1 MSFSSQAKSVSS
13 PSKIDLKGPM
23 SIHLTFAAIAALA
36 GLGIRPK
43 APRKTTGSSNESQ
56 PEWMDQLPAIPQDRK
71 ITRAGFPWPTETPI
85 YHATTAIPSILRQGF
100 RTRKEGT
107 QSALGGRHMRSIS
120 TTLSHRHAAS
130 IALGLDT
137 LRRVAQDE
145 ISLVDLMK
153 RLTDETGFT
162 DIYLYGIDG
171 VSRAK
176 DDEEAL
182 SILSIYD
189 QGYMGFSIPKKEE
202 EIKIPPGA
210 IEVYETEYWVYGF
223 VKDADKYENIKYINR
238 KNDVGFSLYKTSLYF
253 GKNKE
258 KCFDPL
264 FVGTNMNM
272 IKKLS
277 KKDIGV
283 IRAKTS
289 ISRVATDER
298 GAIRL
303 GYIHERTGGD
313 LLSQLYRNAE
323 DSIDENSLESKE
335 RAMNRPLLASWLGGY
350 GYQSDYIRPFPN
362 RYGQMDGDVPKE
374 KDQWILRQQGKRTPS
389 ETMLYYDSEMELRI
403 FDTSKISIES
413 KDSISDIKKMYKLKN
428 RITFPYFDKNKEDVR
443 VWPVGIKR
451 NSW

>member
-1 MSFSSQAKSVSS
+1 
-13 PSKIDLKGPM
+13 
-23 SIHLTFAAIAALA
+23 
-36 GLGIRPK
+36 
-43 APRKTTGSSNESQ
+43 
-56 PEWMDQLPAIPQDRK
+56 
-71 ITRAGFPWPTETPI
+71 
-85 YHATTAIPSILRQGF
+85 
-100 RTRKEGT
+100 
-107 QSALGGRHMRSIS
+107 MRSIS

-137 LRRVAQDE
+137 LRRVAQNE

-189 QGYMGFSIPKKEE
+189 QGYMGFSIPKREE
-202 EIKIPPGA
+202 EIKIPTNA
-210 IEVYETEYWVYGF
+210 IEVHETEYWVYGF

-303 GYIHERTGGD
+303 GYIRERTGGD

-335 RAMNRPLLASWLGGY
+335 RAMNRPLFASWSGGY
-350 GYQSDYIRPFPN
+350 VYQSDYIRPFPN

-413 KDSISDIKKMYKLKN
+413 TDSISDIRKMYKLKN

-451 NSW
+451 NSG